1 MASIKNLKKDINYT
15 LGDLIEECYVYQLL
29 NPKADVKLS
38 EAIID
43 EAIVTFDSL
52 IEKLNA
58 KGVEN
63 KKAHY
68 KAINSE
74 LEAKATEIVGKINS
88 L

>member
-29 NPKADVKLS
+29 NPKADVKPS

>member
-29 NPKADVKLS
+29 NPKADLKPS

-43 EAIVTFDSL
+43 EAIETFDSL

-58 KGVEN
+58 KGIEN
-63 KKAHY
+63 KKSHF
-68 KAINSE
+68 KSISKE
-74 LEAKATEIVGKINS
+74 LETKATELVGKINS